1 MNFKKTTRNALMLC
15 FFLLLFAIRPG
26 FGKLNLENCD
36 IERNRGWN
44 RLTEEIQ
51 HFEKVNCGF
60 ELHCEETPAK
70 ETVRYAEE
78 SKGLLSRDF
87 LE

>member
-36 IERNRGWN
+36 IYRNNAWN

-60 ELHCEETPAK
+60 ELHCEGAPAK
-70 ETVRYAEE
+70 ETAMYTEE
-78 SKGLLSRDF
+78 SKVLLRHF

>member
-1 MNFKKTTRNALMLC
+1 MNFKKITRNALMLC

-36 IERNRGWN
+36 IYRNNGWN

-60 ELHCEETPAK
+60 ELHCEGAPAK
-70 ETVRYAEE
+70 ETTMYTEN
-78 SKGLLSRDF
+78 KGLLSRDF